1 MSTRYNNEKK
11 AREGER
17 EKERAHKRGIGLF
30 GSKGTEKENDQ
41 HHLNMSIGYNK
52 EKESERGFMH
62 FGVFPV
68 HMILFSIKT

>member
-1 MSTRYNNEKK
+1 
-11 AREGER
+11 
-17 EKERAHKRGIGLF
+17 
-30 GSKGTEKENDQ
+30 
-41 HHLNMSIGYNK
+41 MSIGYNK